1 MISIPLILGIA
12 IIIVAV
18 ITFIRI
24 IKQVLEGAVII
35 ILIVIGSFLIYHSV
49 PIIGVPNFHI
59 PINLGPNILG
69 VSPGIDN
76 TTNIAIF
83 NANAISINS
92 FSITINNKSVAV
104 LNPTMTI
111 PATKFGVIVVNSTAQ
126 GRIVLKASSSVL
138 GFKLSTLSATYN
150 YT

>member
-12 IIIVAV
+12 IIIVAI

-59 PINLGPNILG
+59 PISLGPNILG
-69 VSPGIDN
+69 ANPGVGN
-76 TTNIAIF
+76 TTDIAVF
-83 NANAISINS
+83 NANALAIGS
-92 FSITINNKSVAV
+92 FSVTLNNKSVAV
-104 LNPTMTI
+104 LNPSLSI
-111 PATKFGVIVVNSTAQ
+111 PATKTGVLVLNSTAH
-126 GRIVLKASSSVL
+126 GKIVLKAGTDVL
-138 GFKLSTLSATYN
+138 GFTLATLSASYN